1 MNPQEI
7 AKTIQNQ
14 LITTLGRSVIWSW
27 GQQALQAMS
36 GEQAIELGIKN
47 SIGAL
52 KFKVSGHHH
61 KSHVIVSLNGIDT
74 YDVYICTVRGG
85 KMSVKAKQEGL
96 FFDEFGSWI
105 DEQVERV
112 PEYS

>member
-1 MNPQEI
+1 MSREI
-7 AKTIQNQ
+7 AQTIQSQ
-14 LITTLGRSVIWSW
+14 LMGTVGRGVVWSW

-36 GEQAIELGIKN
+36 GEQAIELGIEN

-85 KMSVKAKQEGL
+85 KMNVKASQEGL
-96 FFDEFGSWI
+96 YFDEFGTYI
-105 DEQVERV
+105 DEQVEKV
-112 PEYS
+112 PAYS